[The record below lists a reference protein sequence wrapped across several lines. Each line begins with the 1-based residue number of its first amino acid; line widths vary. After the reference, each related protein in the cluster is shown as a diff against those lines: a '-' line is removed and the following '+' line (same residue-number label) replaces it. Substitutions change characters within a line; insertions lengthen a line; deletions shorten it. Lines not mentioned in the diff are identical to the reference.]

1 MVLSF
6 FCAGLCNFFA
16 DYAIGCSNRSI
27 VRNRTSAQYNYQK
40 PWLESWISKVFIA
53 QMWLLTS
60 EHWLLFASLSLI
72 QNPKIM
78 IIIIIIVII
87 ITIIILN

>member
-1 MVLSF
+1 
-6 FCAGLCNFFA
+6 
-16 DYAIGCSNRSI
+16 
-27 VRNRTSAQYNYQK
+27 
-40 PWLESWISKVFIA
+40 
-53 QMWLLTS
+53 MWSLTS

-78 IIIIIIVII
+78 IIIIIIIIVII